1 MNSMKITRDMKL
13 KILMILAMVST
24 VLLGFLVYQGND
36 VIVNLDGQVMTYVTY
51 ANTVKEF
58 VESEELNVKEGA
70 YLSIPLKAEIKE
82 DIELTIKNQKNY
94 TLDIEGDLTE
104 IESVHTKVA
113 DIMKDA
119 GIKLSK
125 ADFTLPA
132 KSEEVDP
139 DTTIKL
145 YKVTEAVEIVD
156 SDIPFEEEV
165 TMNKDVDRGVI
176 NVVQEGKNGLRKQEI
191 KNEYINGVLNS
202 SVVIQDEI
210 IEEPV
215 AKIIEKGTKDLIV
228 ATSRGDTRY
237 KKSITMHASAYSAE
251 HASTGKGPGDKYYG
265 VTASGTKARPGVVAV
280 DPKVIPL
287 GTELYIQSLD
297 GTNDY
302 GFAVAE
308 DTGGSIKGN
317 KIDLFYNT
325 ESQCYSFGRRNVK
338 VYILE

>member
-132 KSEEVDP
+132 KSEEVEP

-228 ATSRGDTRY
+228 EIGR
-237 KKSITMHASAYSAE
+237 ASCRE
-251 HASTGKGPGDKYYG
+251 R
-265 VTASGTKARPGVVAV
+265 V
-280 DPKVIPL
+280 
-287 GTELYIQSLD
+287 
-297 GTNDY
+297 
-302 GFAVAE
+302 
-308 DTGGSIKGN
+308 
-317 KIDLFYNT
+317 
-325 ESQCYSFGRRNVK
+325 
-338 VYILE
+338 